1 MSNLAKNEMASRL
14 DWLGLSGEARAARKR
29 CTMSCRIGCGFSG
42 GVSLLA

>member
-1 MSNLAKNEMASRL
+1 MASRS
-14 DWLGLSGEARAARKR
+14 DWWGLSGEARTTRKR